1 MKNDGPMALAHDAA
15 AASENLLSVRVN
27 QVRFEARAIQSYELV
42 DPDGGQLPPF
52 EAGAHIDVHLPNG
65 LVRQYSICSDPAH
78 QHHYIIGVLRDESGR
93 GGSRS
98 IHESLHVQDIV
109 RISAPRNNFRL
120 RGGARKVLLLAGGI
134 GVTPL
139 KSMAHELE
147 RAGVDYELHYCAKD
161 ASCTAF
167 RDEFASMAG
176 SGRVRYHF
184 DAGVPGQG
192 LDIGALLGT
201 PLPDTHVYYCG
212 PAGFMKACAAS
223 TLSWPAGAVHC
234 EHFKAPAAADPNRQ
248 GAAPQPPAGTF
259 VIRLRSTGA
268 RVDVGPEQSMVDAL
282 QCAGV
287 HVATSC
293 SSGLCGTCKVRYLS
307 GTIDH
312 RDFILGAQEQAEF
325 LTACVSRATSAEV
338 ELDL

>member
-1 MKNDGPMALAHDAA
+1 MKPDAPLAVVHEAA
-15 AASENLLSVRVN
+15 AASEKLVSVRVN
-27 QVRFEARAIQSYELV
+27 QVRFEGRAIQSYELV
-42 DPDGGQLPPF
+42 DPDGNRLPPF

-78 QHHYIIGVLRDESGR
+78 RHHYVIGVLREESGR
-93 GGSRS
+93 GGSRM
-98 IHESLHVQDIV
+98 IHERLHVQDSV
-109 RISAPRNNFRL
+109 RISTPRNNFRL

-161 ASCTAF
+161 AACTAF
-167 RDEFASMAG
+167 RDEFAGMADG
-176 SGRVRYHF
+176 GRVRYHF

-212 PAGFMKACAAS
+212 PPGFMMACAAS
-223 TLSWPAGAVHC
+223 TLAWPPGTVHF
-234 EHFKAPAAADPNRQ
+234 EHFKAPVDPDPCRE
-248 GAAPQPPAGTF
+248 GATPQPPAGTF
-259 VIRLRSTGA
+259 AIRLHSTGA
-268 RVDVGPEQSMVDAL
+268 LVEVRPEQSMVDAL
-282 QCAGV
+282 QGAGV

-293 SSGLCGTCKVRYLS
+293 SSGLCGTCKVRYRA

-312 RDFILGAQEQAEF
+312 RDFILREDEQAEF
-325 LTACVSRATSAEV
+325 LTACVSRATSAVV